1 VLPLWGLPIA
11 LIPLFPR
18 QATALALLACV
29 GIGNALVDVGLF
41 TLMARLAPD
50 EVLARV
56 FGLFESLIT
65 LAAGLGALVASLLI
79 EWTSVTAALIIVGV
93 LCPSLVLLAWLR
105 LRHLDRYIGELD
117 SEIGLL
123 HGVPM
128 FQPLPLPAIEQLARG
143 LEPIH
148 VPAGQAVF
156 AKVIRPTASTSSRPA
171 RRMLSETVAYSRSLV
186 QETGSERLRCCAGCH
201 VQPRF
206 VPPATWS
213 TGADVQPL
221 PSGPQAR
228 GRRTPPLRQ
237 CSTDSTPVT
246 QLTMKTGRDTS
257 AEIH

>member
-1 VLPLWGLPIA
+1 
-11 LIPLFPR
+11 
-18 QATALALLACV
+18 
-29 GIGNALVDVGLF
+29 
-41 TLMARLAPD
+41 MARLAPD

-56 FGLFESLIT
+56 FGLFESLII

-123 HGVPM
+123 HDVPM

-156 AKVIRPTASTSSRPA
+156 CQGDPAASTSSRPA

-186 QETGSERLRCCAGCH
+186 QETGSERLRCCAGCR
-201 VQPRF
+201 VQPQFGR
-206 VPPATWS
+206 PATWS
-213 TGADVQPL
+213 C
-221 PSGPQAR
+221 
-228 GRRTPPLRQ
+228 RR
-237 CSTDSTPVT
+237 
-246 QLTMKTGRDTS
+246 
-257 AEIH
+257 